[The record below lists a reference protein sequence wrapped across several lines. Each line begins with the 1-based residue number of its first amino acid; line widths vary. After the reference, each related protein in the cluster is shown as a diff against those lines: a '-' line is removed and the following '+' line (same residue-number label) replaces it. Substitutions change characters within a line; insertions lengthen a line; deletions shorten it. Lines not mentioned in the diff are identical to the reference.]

1 MRPYVLPAI
10 AFATWTALFATEPK
24 GLEEHLELAR
34 VQLRQAR
41 DGDDPAIYSKA
52 AATLEQ
58 ALRLANG
65 NYDALKLQ
73 VAVLLGLQD
82 FAKAL
87 RQANEL
93 NRKMPDDIVF
103 WGYLVD
109 ANMAIGEYAEAEKAA
124 QWILDLRRGSTL
136 GFTKAAALR
145 EVFGDREGAIEF
157 YNEALLRTSPNDAD
171 ERSWLMTKVARLQ
184 LAQQNLKQTGEWI
197 DNAIALNPGNVLA
210 LRTLA
215 DLKSAQ
221 HDYPETV
228 RVRRQVIERT
238 RNTKDLY
245 ALALALDQAGQTAE
259 AESAFHEFESKAR
272 VEQAQTVNANRELV
286 FYYADRRR
294 SPAEALAV
302 ASKAAETRHDV
313 ETLDAYAWA
322 LYRAGQFTDAE
333 VQINRALAPGAREA
347 KLACHALRIAEATK
361 NQAAA
366 TRLAGELPGLRD
378 ADCDPSAGAAR

>member
-1 MRPYVLPAI
+1 MRPYVLPVI
-10 AFATWTALFATEPK
+10 AFVTWTAIFATEPK

-41 DGDDPAIYSKA
+41 DGDDPALYRKA

-58 ALRLANG
+58 ALRIADG
-65 NYDALKLQ
+65 NFDALKLQ
-73 VAVLLGLQD
+73 VAVLLGLHD

-93 NRKMPDDIVF
+93 NRKMPDDIVV
-103 WGYLVD
+103 WGHLVD
-109 ANMAIGEYAEAEKAA
+109 ANMAIGEYAEAEKDA

-157 YNEALLRTSPNDAD
+157 YNEALLRTSPNDAN
-171 ERSWLMTKVARLQ
+171 ERSWLITKIARIQ
-184 LAQQNLKQTGEWI
+184 LAQQNLKQAGEWI
-197 DNAIALNPGNVLA
+197 NNAIALNPGNVLA

-221 HDYPETV
+221 HDYAEAV
-228 RVRRQVIERT
+228 RVRRQVIERA

-245 ALALALDQAGQTAE
+245 ALALVLDKAGQTAE
-259 AESAFHEFESKAR
+259 AESAFREFESKAR
-272 VEQAQTVNANRELV
+272 AEQSQTVNANRELV
-286 FYYADRRR
+286 FYYADRCR

-322 LYRAGQFTDAE
+322 LYRAGKFTDAE
-333 VQINRALAPGAREA
+333 ALINRALAPGASEA
-347 KLACHALRIAEATK
+347 NLACHALRIAEATK
-361 NQAAA
+361 NQDAA
-366 TRLAGELPGLRD
+366 TRLAGELSGLRD
-378 ADCDPSAGAAR
+378 SDCDPSAGAPR